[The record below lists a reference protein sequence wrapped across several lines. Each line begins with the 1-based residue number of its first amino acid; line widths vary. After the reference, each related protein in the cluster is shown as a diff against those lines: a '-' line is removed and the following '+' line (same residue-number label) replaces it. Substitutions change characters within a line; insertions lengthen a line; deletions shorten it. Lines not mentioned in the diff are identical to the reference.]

1 MVILQGGINMSEKEA
16 AQILV
21 NDLVLLADKCKQ
33 AIDVAHF
40 LGEDSEKAYIALTLC
55 EQVLD
60 KWTQK

>member
-1 MVILQGGINMSEKEA
+1 MSDKEA

-21 NDLVLLADKCKQ
+21 NDLVLLASKAKE

-40 LGEDSEKAYIALTLC
+40 LGEDTEKAYIALTLC
-55 EQVLD
+55 QQVLD